1 MANQDGEPM
10 FLDDPA
16 VEYVDAFIP
25 GVSPAP
31 NASPV
36 AEVWLDVTGDCA
48 WAASVY
54 VAQD

>member
-1 MANQDGEPM
+1 M

-16 VEYVDAFIP
+16 VEYVEALIP

-31 NASPV
+31 NASPE